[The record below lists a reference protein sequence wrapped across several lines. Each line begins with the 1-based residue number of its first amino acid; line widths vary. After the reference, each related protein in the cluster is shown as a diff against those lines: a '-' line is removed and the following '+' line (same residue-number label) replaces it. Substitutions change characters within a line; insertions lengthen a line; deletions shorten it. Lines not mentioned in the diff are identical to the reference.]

1 MKRLIL
7 LASCLATP
15 AFAGDAE
22 TLCATNPAYTRQ
34 VMLEIVQAQIQ
45 RDHDPALDAD
55 TPEHL
60 ADQAVAQ
67 GIAECAADLRAD
79 PATAAALGNLD
90 KEDRSVAWDA
100 YNTTCTDHKASRR
113 RLRHCRDRRR
123 HSPET
128 PHDLRR
134 RSDRR
139 QDRGSGVPADPPAG
153 PADVGLARMRGHGAG
168 FAPHGRPGTAMQ
180 ACRQLAC
187 CEDRCGCGC
196 CFGWVPSEV
205 IPMGFWT
212 DALQGKARQGLLFR
226 EKEAKSFCER
236 CRGQLKHPHFNNA
249 HPMGDNSSEA
259 SSPFL
264 NKRTKELLTPLS
276 RAC

>member
-79 PATAAALGNLD
+79 PATAAAIGNLG
-90 KEDRSVAWDA
+90 KEDRPVAWDA
-100 YNTTCTDHKASRR
+100 YNTTCTDHKASRAA
-113 RLRHCRDRRR
+113 CVTA
-123 HSPET
+123 ET
-128 PHDLRR
+128 GAATALKHLMT
-134 RSDRR
+134 
-139 QDRGSGVPADPPAG
+139 SGGAPTAARTVVQACQLILQPDPPMSDWRECVDMALALHPTVDRAQQCKLAANWHVAKTGADAG
-153 PADVGLARMRGHGAG
+153 AALA
-168 FAPHGRPGTAMQ
+168 
-180 ACRQLAC
+180 
-187 CEDRCGCGC
+187 GC
-196 CFGWVPSEV
+196 
-205 IPMGFWT
+205 
-212 DALQGKARQGLLFR
+212 LRK
-226 EKEAKSFCER
+226 
-236 CRGQLKHPHFNNA
+236 
-249 HPMGDNSSEA
+249 
-259 SSPFL
+259 
-264 NKRTKELLTPLS
+264 
-276 RAC
+276 